1 MGARKALVMLDGR
14 PLVAHVA
21 DALRPLAGSIA
32 MIGDAEGA
40 RAIGATALFDP
51 PGFPSGPLSGVCAAL
66 EWAMHERAS
75 LVMVAPCDTPLLNS
89 EVFAQLVA
97 ALSAETMVACAE
109 TSDGLHPL
117 ISVWRSELSSWLWA
131 QLASGHPPVRDV
143 LARAGLA
150 RVTISDADVCLN
162 VNTPEDLERAELILR
177 ARR

>member
-1 MGARKALVMLDGR
+1 MGRRKALVMLDGK

-21 DALRPLAGSIA
+21 DALRPFAASIA

-40 RAIGATALFDP
+40 RAISATALFDP
-51 PGFPSGPLSGVCAAL
+51 PGVPSGPLAGVCAAL
-66 EWAMHERAS
+66 EWATQESAS
-75 LVMVAPCDTPLLNS
+75 LVMVAPCDTPLLTS

-97 ALSAETMVACAE
+97 ALSQETRVACAE

-117 ISVWRSELSSWLWA
+117 ISVWRSELSSWLRA

-150 RVTISDADVCLN
+150 RVTISDVDVCLN
-162 VNTPEDLERAELILR
+162 VNTPEDLETAELILQ

>member
-1 MGARKALVMLDGR
+1 
-14 PLVAHVA
+14 VAHVA

-40 RAIGATALFDP
+40 CEVGATALFDP
-51 PGFPSGPLSGVCAAL
+51 PGFPSGPLAGICAAL
-66 EWAMHERAS
+66 EWATQESAS
-75 LVMVAPCDTPLLNS
+75 LVMVAPCDTPLVTS

-97 ALSAETMVACAE
+97 ALSTDTMVSCAV
-109 TSDGLHPL
+109 TSDGPHPL
-117 ISVWRSELSSWLWA
+117 ISVWRSELSSWLRA

-150 RVTISDADVCLN
+150 RVTISNADVCLN
-162 VNTPEDLERAELILR
+162 VNTPEDLERAELILQ